1 MDDEIRE
8 VRQDIAETRE
18 RISDTLEALE
28 GRVTGVKEAVT
39 RNVNPLPWVRENP
52 WLAVAV
58 AVGAGVAIGMSGA
71 DRKAAVAA
79 KQGARKA
86 GPAMRDGAKAAV
98 AGVKGAFHKDESDEE
113 RATREAIAGNR
124 LATYGGVH
132 PYPEHEQVD
141 RTSSTTRVLDAIRDR
156 LDAQIADVTNQ
167 LLDASRQFLGTQSR
181 RPSGI

>member
-28 GRVTGVKEAVT
+28 SRVTSVKTVVT
-39 RNVNPLPWVRENP
+39 RNVNPLPWARENP
-52 WLAVAV
+52 WLALAV

-86 GPAMRDGAKAAV
+86 GPAMKDGAKAAV
-98 AGVKGAFHKDESDEE
+98 AGVKGAFRKDESAEE

-124 LATYGGVH
+124 LAAYGGVH
-132 PYPEHEQVD
+132 PYPEDSAEE
-141 RTSSTTRVLDAIRDR
+141 TSATSRVLDALRDR
-156 LDAQIADVTNQ
+156 LDAQIAEVTNH
-167 LLDASRQFLGTQSR
+167 LLDASRELLGTTAR